1 MLAGGVEE
9 SQRTDE
15 QAGVTGSMV
24 ARLNMQMDSFD
35 ALYVRFRE
43 PVLGYF
49 ARRVGEP
56 EVAADLMAET
66 FARALVAYQKTA
78 GPSEPAAWLFT
89 IARNLLIDSARRGQV
104 EASARRKLHLE
115 PLVLD
120 DSDIQRIEEV
130 AEAADLADTVRAT
143 LSAADYE
150 ALRARAVDEESY
162 AELAL
167 RLRCSEAVAR
177 KRVSRAIAHIRTV
190 IEDGDE

>member
-1 MLAGGVEE
+1 
-9 SQRTDE
+9 
-15 QAGVTGSMV
+15 
-24 ARLNMQMDSFD
+24 MDSFD
-35 ALYVRFRE
+35 ALYLRFRE

-66 FARALVAYQKTA
+66 FARALVRFRTA
-78 GPSEPAAWLFT
+78 PPDEPAAWLFT

-120 DSDIQRIEEV
+120 DADIQRIEEV

-143 LSAADYE
+143 LSPADYE

-162 AELAL
+162 SELAL

-177 KRVSRAIAHIRTV
+177 KRVSRAIAHMRTV

>member
-1 MLAGGVEE
+1 
-9 SQRTDE
+9 
-15 QAGVTGSMV
+15 
-24 ARLNMQMDSFD
+24 MDSFD
-35 ALYVRFRE
+35 AFYLRFRE

-66 FARALVAYQKTA
+66 FARALVAYQTDP
-78 GPSEPAAWLFT
+78 PSEPAAWLFA
-89 IARNLLIDSARRGQV
+89 IARNLLIDSARRGRV
-104 EASARRKLHLE
+104 ETSGRRKLHLE
-115 PLVLD
+115 PLTLD
-120 DSDIQRIEEV
+120 DSDIQRIEEI

-143 LSAADYE
+143 LSPAEYE
-150 ALRARAVDEESY
+150 ALHARAVDEESY

-177 KRVSRAIAHIRTV
+177 KRVSRAIAHMRTV

>member
-1 MLAGGVEE
+1 
-9 SQRTDE
+9 
-15 QAGVTGSMV
+15 
-24 ARLNMQMDSFD
+24 MDSFD
-35 ALYVRFRE
+35 ALYLRFRE

-66 FARALVAYQKTA
+66 FARALVHYRSA
-78 GPSEPAAWLFT
+78 PPDEPAAWLFA

-115 PLVLD
+115 PMVLD
-120 DSDIQRIEEV
+120 DADIQRIEEV

-143 LSAADYE
+143 LSVEEYE

-177 KRVSRAIAHIRTV
+177 KRVSRAIAHMRTV

>member
-1 MLAGGVEE
+1 
-9 SQRTDE
+9 
-15 QAGVTGSMV
+15 
-24 ARLNMQMDSFD
+24 MDSFD

-66 FARALVAYQKTA
+66 FARALVHYRAA
-78 GPSEPAAWLFT
+78 PPDEPAAWLFT

-104 EASARRKLHLE
+104 EASARRKLQLD

-120 DSDIQRIEEV
+120 DVDIQRIEEV
-130 AEAADLADTVRAT
+130 AEAADLAETVREM
-143 LSAADYE
+143 LSATEYE

-177 KRVSRAIAHIRTV
+177 KRVSRAIAHLRTV